1 MLFMLEKKPYAYEAR
16 HGDTHL
22 SPTPHLHTHIEI
34 VLIKDGVT
42 EATADDRAV
51 EVGKDDIF
59 ISFPNQIHYYLD
71 KTPHVPHDI
80 LIVSPDICPE
90 FSQVFKTKLPKSPKL
105 SNAAKNE
112 RIVGAIAGILD
123 LHASADA
130 FADNEV
136 RGYLLVL
143 FSELFREMELSENG
157 SCETD
162 TMKSIIQFCYE
173 NYDTDISLQTIADA
187 LRISRY
193 TISHLFS
200 RKLHTGFNDYI
211 NSLRISRAC
220 EMLKSGDT
228 LITEIAYAVGYNA
241 IRSFNRCF
249 QEIMHMTPKEY
260 RRKKRAKKD

>member
-16 HGDTHL
+16 RGTHL
-22 SPTPHLHTHIEI
+22 APTPHLHTHLEI
-34 VLIKDGVT
+34 VLITEGVT
-42 EATADDRAV
+42 RVTADDRECEARA
-51 EVGKDDIF
+51 GDLF
-59 ISFPNQIHYYLD
+59 IAFPNQIHYYVD
-71 KTPHVPHDI
+71 QTHRMAHEI

-90 FSQVFKTKLPKSPKL
+90 FSQIFKAKIPASPL
-105 SNAAKNE
+105 LRDAAKNE
-112 RIVGAIAGILD
+112 RIVNAIAGIID
-123 LHASADA
+123 IHEENGV

-136 RGYLLVL
+136 RGFLLVL
-143 FSELFREMELSENG
+143 FSELFRDMAFVESG

-162 TMKSIIQFCYE
+162 IMKNIIHFCYE
-173 NYDTDISLQTIADA
+173 NYDTDISLQAISDA
-187 LRISRY
+187 LHISRY

-228 LITEIAYAVGYNA
+228 PITEIAYAVGYNA

-249 QEIMHMTPKEY
+249 QDIMCMTPKEY
-260 RRKKRAKKD
+260 RTRKRVKKD